1 MTTVFVPANAPYTSC
16 ITRRQWLTGD
26 VFTLGLARPPAF
38 AFTAGQRVR
47 FHLQGQER
55 DYSLI
60 PGPHPDELELLIRAV
75 AEGLVSSHLS
85 RCPLATTLDF
95 SGPGGHFIYRPSPRQ
110 AVFIA
115 TGTGIAPFAAMCH
128 RGVRGF
134 IMLHG
139 VRAAGDLYYR
149 EIVESAAVQF
159 VPCLTGPL
167 APPSPASVF
176 AGRVTQ
182 YLRTELPPGAY
193 DFYLAGRRE
202 MIADAMAIV
211 DERFPTSRVYTEIFF

>member
-1 MTTVFVPANAPYTSC
+1 MTTVLPAHMPHTSR

-26 VFTLGLARPPAF
+26 VFTLGLARPAV
-38 AFTAGQRVR
+38 FTFIAGQRVR
-47 FHLQGQER
+47 LHLQGQAR

-60 PGPHPDELELLIRAV
+60 PGPHPNELELLIRAL
-75 AEGLVSSHLS
+75 ADGNVSSHLS
-85 RCPLATTLDF
+85 RCPLNTTLDV
-95 SGPGGHFIYRPSPRQ
+95 SEPGGHFIYRPSPRQ

-115 TGTGIAPFAAMCH
+115 TGTGIAPFVAMC
-128 RGVRGF
+128 RDGVQGF
-134 IMLHG
+134 VMLHG

-159 VPCLTGPL
+159 IPCLTGPL
-167 APPSPASVF
+167 TPTSPDSAF

-182 YLRTELPPGAY
+182 YLRAELAPGAY
-193 DFYLAGRRE
+193 DFYLAGRGE

-211 DERFPTSRVYTEIFF
+211 DARFPDAHVYTEIFF

>member
-1 MTTVFVPANAPYTSC
+1 MTTVSPANVLHTSR
-16 ITRRQWLTGD
+16 ITRRQWLTDD
-26 VFTLGLARPPAF
+26 VFTLGLARPPGF
-38 AFTAGQRVR
+38 AFTAGQRAR
-47 FHLQGQER
+47 LHLQGEAR

-60 PGPHPDELELLIRAV
+60 PGPHSDELAFLIRAV
-75 AEGLVSSHLS
+75 ADGIVSSHLS
-85 RCPLATTLDF
+85 RCLLETTLHF
-95 SGPGGHFIYRPSPRQ
+95 SGPGGHFIYRPSPRP

-115 TGTGIAPFAAMCH
+115 TGTGIALFAAMCR
-128 RGVRGF
+128 RGIRGF

-139 VRAAGDLYYR
+139 VRDAGDLYYR
-149 EIVESAAVQF
+149 EIVEPAAVQF

-167 APPSPASVF
+167 GPPSPARAF

-202 MIADAMAIV
+202 MIADAMAVV

>member
-1 MTTVFVPANAPYTSC
+1 MKTGLPERAPYTSR

-47 FHLQGQER
+47 LHLQGEER

-60 PGPHPDELELLIRAV
+60 PGPHPDELELLIRSI
-75 AEGLVSSHLS
+75 AEGIVSSYLS
-85 RCPLATTLDF
+85 CCPLETPLDF

-110 AVFIA
+110 AVFVA
-115 TGTGIAPFAAMCH
+115 TGTGIAPFAAMC
-128 RGVRGF
+128 RCGVQGF

-139 VRAAGDLYYR
+139 VRDADDLYYR
-149 EIVESAAVQF
+149 ALVESAAIRF
-159 VPCLTGPL
+159 IPCLTGPL
-167 APPSPASVF
+167 ASAPSSGAFP
-176 AGRVTQ
+176 GRVTQ
-182 YLRTELPPGAY
+182 YLRTQLPPSAY

-202 MIADAMAIV
+202 MIADAMAVV
-211 DERFPTSRVYTEIFF
+211 DEHFPTARVYTEIFF

>member
-1 MTTVFVPANAPYTSC
+1 MTTVLPANAPCTSR

-26 VFTLGLARPPAF
+26 VFILGLACPPAF
-38 AFTAGQRVR
+38 RFIAGQRVR
-47 FHLQGQER
+47 LRLQGQER

-60 PGPHPDELELLIRAV
+60 PGPHSDELELLIRAV
-75 AEGLVSSHLS
+75 ADGIVSFHLS
-85 RCPLATTLDF
+85 RCPLATPLDF

-115 TGTGIAPFAAMCH
+115 TGTGIAPFAAMC
-128 RGVRGF
+128 RCGVRGF

-139 VRAAGDLYYR
+139 VRNAGDLYYR

-159 VPCLTGPL
+159 IPCLTD
-167 APPSPASVF
+167 PPTPTSPASAF

-182 YLRTELPPGAY
+182 YLQTGLPPGAY

-211 DERFPTSRVYTEIFF
+211 DGHFPTSRVYTEIFF